1 MPEHGHEVCPHC
13 EVGLVGAE
21 ATCPDCSG
29 PLFGIAPKPSSVSES
44 TANSGT
50 TTIDNIAVPTYTP
63 PATENQVHL
72 SSDEVPEISRNE
84 PQEMTVQ
91 DLVQQGEMLGIEG
104 RHEDALKMF
113 NQAISMDPNDH
124 MAWFNRGV
132 MSEATGDVQDAVKA
146 FRIAL
151 DNNPSHGAASANLAV
166 LLQRMGHP
174 GDAVIHAQNGLIAF
188 PGHPALLEIVNSA
201 GAVVPVTPIVIDE
214 PEIEDEVEVEMQ
226 ESEPEQTWAEP
237 QGLVKSLE
245 SHHAA
250 VETEIIPEATPI
262 QGGVDLDGLADAATA
277 MIRTGDPAGAL
288 EMLRAHLPEA
298 AAEHA
303 PCWRVAAGAMAR
315 LELADAAI
323 NAFEY
328 ALDLEP
334 EHASTWYNLGALKR
348 RGEDI
353 AGALS
358 CFQNAFDRDHNYVK
372 AANGIALAAMEM
384 GQIELAMNGFRS
396 LLSLDPSHEA
406 GLTFA
411 ELLIDLAE
419 GEGRVLELDAT
430 LPTTLPAGPD
440 MAVEAL
446 RYLPESEHRLRARA
460 NTIAGEHAEAVTIW
474 KGLLENDKDDSTL
487 WLGLARSLSAAGS
500 EDKAAACREKARGL
514 GADVAEPVTEVAE
527 AVESLPEPESAPVT
541 EPSAQEVADEVDP
554 WAAFSRPESDEVE
567 VVEPQISTEE
577 IMAHEAALDTVQE
590 PERITYG
597 SVSEEVDLAAAALEA
612 QAGIMT
618 VYEVQADS
626 SSVANQDIEWY
637 NKGIELLNKD
647 RYKEALSC
655 FDRALPSFKDDKG
668 MAIKI
673 LNGRG
678 NCFYYLNQFKEAIEN
693 YYKAFGIDKGLTT
706 GNALYN
712 MGTAYAE
719 LESYD
724 NAIHCFNQSMG
735 KDVGESLKG
744 ENKKRAKEQIRRCKL
759 LLKEQ
764 NKRAA

>member
-1 MPEHGHEVCPHC
+1 M
-13 EVGLVGAE
+13 GAE

-29 PLFGIAPKPSSVSES
+29 PLFGIAPNLPPVSEAA
-44 TANSGT
+44 ANSGT
-50 TTIDNIAVPTYTP
+50 TTIDNVAVPTYTP
-63 PATENQVHL
+63 PATETQVHP

-104 RHEDALKMF
+104 RHDDALKMF

-201 GAVVPVTPIVIDE
+201 GAVVPVTPIAIDE
-214 PEIEDEVEVEMQ
+214 SEVEDEVEVEMQ

-250 VETEIIPEATPI
+250 VETEIIPESTPI
-262 QGGVDLDGLADAATA
+262 QEGVDLDGLADAATA

-353 AGALS
+353 AGAL
-358 CFQNAFDRDHNYVK
+358 
-372 AANGIALAAMEM
+372 
-384 GQIELAMNGFRS
+384 
-396 LLSLDPSHEA
+396 
-406 GLTFA
+406 
-411 ELLIDLAE
+411 
-419 GEGRVLELDAT
+419 
-430 LPTTLPAGPD
+430 
-440 MAVEAL
+440 
-446 RYLPESEHRLRARA
+446 
-460 NTIAGEHAEAVTIW
+460 
-474 KGLLENDKDDSTL
+474 
-487 WLGLARSLSAAGS
+487 
-500 EDKAAACREKARGL
+500 
-514 GADVAEPVTEVAE
+514 
-527 AVESLPEPESAPVT
+527 
-541 EPSAQEVADEVDP
+541 
-554 WAAFSRPESDEVE
+554 
-567 VVEPQISTEE
+567 
-577 IMAHEAALDTVQE
+577 
-590 PERITYG
+590 
-597 SVSEEVDLAAAALEA
+597 
-612 QAGIMT
+612 
-618 VYEVQADS
+618 
-626 SSVANQDIEWY
+626 
-637 NKGIELLNKD
+637 
-647 RYKEALSC
+647 
-655 FDRALPSFKDDKG
+655 
-668 MAIKI
+668 
-673 LNGRG
+673 
-678 NCFYYLNQFKEAIEN
+678 
-693 YYKAFGIDKGLTT
+693 
-706 GNALYN
+706 
-712 MGTAYAE
+712 
-719 LESYD
+719 
-724 NAIHCFNQSMG
+724 
-735 KDVGESLKG
+735 
-744 ENKKRAKEQIRRCKL
+744 
-759 LLKEQ
+759 
-764 NKRAA
+764 